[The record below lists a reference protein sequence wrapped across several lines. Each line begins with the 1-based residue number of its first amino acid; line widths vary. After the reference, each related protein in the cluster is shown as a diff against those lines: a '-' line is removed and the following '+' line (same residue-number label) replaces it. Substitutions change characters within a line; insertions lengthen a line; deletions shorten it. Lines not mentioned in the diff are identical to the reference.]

1 MSSNKILKLENNK
14 EYFVLEQ
21 IVDNNDTYVL
31 VVNVDNE
38 YDIKICKKVVTN
50 DEDYI
55 IDVDNETLISDL
67 KVRFKDL
74 VSTKAKSFE

>member
-21 IVDNNDTYVL
+21 IVDNNDTYLL

-38 YDIKICKKVVTN
+38 YDIKICKKIITN
-50 DEDYI
+50 DEDFV
-55 IDVDNETLISDL
+55 IDVDNESLISDL